1 MRSKKIGIIISMM
14 LLITSL
20 SVSASIEE
28 ELTQSDY
35 LIVETEEILLLIDQ
49 CIVPDNGEGTADLPA
64 DCPYESSE
72 DPFYIID
79 GLPPGT
85 TIELEPIFD
94 DFYNIV
100 RTPGGPLGGEI
111 LEFDATLELVVTGTG
126 DLTGFN
132 RFLSVPVSFEINT
145 ASRTPGDPV
154 QSFLSEIFQLEGELF
169 GDPDFCMFRIYA
181 GEVYGL
187 PSPGQFILS
196 KMLSGNFNIDSFF
209 DITYQIEFEGC
220 PGSPLDD
227 YMGTTVDTTRL
238 QQGIEFLNDPPSV
251 PTIDGPINGK
261 VGVSYPYN
269 ITSIDPDGDD
279 VSYFIRWGDGEET
292 DWTTFQASG
301 PPGYTESHSW
311 DTQGTYIIQA
321 KAKDIYGVESDLET
335 LTVTIPR
342 NKGINNLFLNW
353 LQSHPFLFPLLQK
366 IIQHFG
372 L

>member
-1 MRSKKIGIIISMM
+1 MREVKNMRNKKIGILICMM

-28 ELTQSDY
+28 ELTQRDY
-35 LIVETEEILLLIDQ
+35 LRDEIEEILLLIDP

-72 DPFYIID
+72 DPFYIIN
-79 GLPPGT
+79 GLPPDT
-85 TIELEPIFD
+85 TIELDPIFD

-100 RTPGGPLGGEI
+100 RTPGGPLGGET
-111 LEFDATLELVVTGTG
+111 LEFDADLGLVVTGTG

-132 RFLSVPVSFEINT
+132 RILSVPVSFEINT
-145 ASRTPGDPV
+145 APRTPGNPV
-154 QSFLSEIFQLEGELF
+154 QSFISEIFQLEGELF
-169 GDPDFCMFRIYA
+169 GDPDFCMFRIKA

-209 DITYQIEFEGC
+209 DITYQIEFQGC
-220 PGSPLDD
+220 PASPLED
-227 YMGTTVDTTRL
+227 YMGTTVNTTRL
-238 QQGIEFLNDPPSV
+238 QQGIEFLNDPPSA
-251 PTIDGPINGK
+251 PTIDGPINGENGK
-261 VGVSYPYN
+261 AYPYTF
-269 ITSIDPDGDD
+269 TSIDNDGDD

-301 PPGYTESHSW
+301 PPGYIESHSW

-321 KAKDIYGVESDLET
+321 KAKDIYDVESEWSELD
-335 LTVTIPR
+335 VDIPR
-342 NKGINNLFLNW
+342 SRASSYIW
-353 LQSHPFLFPLLQK
+353 LLERFPLLER
-366 IIQHFG
+366 
-372 L
+372 LLSLLLL

>member
-1 MRSKKIGIIISMM
+1 MRNKKIGIIICMM

-28 ELTQSDY
+28 ELIQSNY
-35 LIVETEEILLLIDQ
+35 LIDETEEIILIIDQ
-49 CIVPDNGEGTADLPA
+49 CIVPDNGDGTADLPA

-72 DPFYIID
+72 DPFYIIN
-79 GLPPGT
+79 GLPPDT
-85 TIELEPIFD
+85 TIELDPIFN

-111 LEFDATLELVVTGTG
+111 LEFDATLGLVVTGTG

-132 RFLSVPVSFEINT
+132 RILSVPVSFEINT
-145 ASRTPGDPV
+145 APRTPGDPV
-154 QSFLSEIFQLEGELF
+154 QSFISEIFQLEGELF
-169 GDPDFCMFRIYA
+169 GDPDFCMFRINA

-227 YMGTTVDTTRL
+227 YMGTTVNTTRL
-238 QQGIEFLNDPPSV
+238 QQGIEFLNDPPSE
-251 PTIDGPINGK
+251 PTIDGPINGENGK
-261 VGVSYPYN
+261 AYPYTF
-269 ITSIDPDGDD
+269 TSIDSNGDD

-301 PPGYTESHSW
+301 PPGYIESHSW

-321 KAKDIYGVESDLET
+321 KAKDIYYVESEWAEYEI
-335 LTVTIPR
+335 TIPR
-342 NKGINNLFLNW
+342 TRTSSYLWVHWFLER
-353 LQSHPFLFPLLQK
+353 FPMLERLLD
-366 IIQHFG
+366 IIF
-372 L
+372 

>member
-1 MRSKKIGIIISMM
+1 MRNKIIGIIICMM

-28 ELTQSDY
+28 EQTQSYY
-35 LIVETEEILLLIDQ
+35 LIDEIEEFLLLIDP
-49 CIVPDNGEGTADLPA
+49 CTEPDNGDGTVDLPA

-72 DPFYIID
+72 DPFYIIN
-79 GLPPGT
+79 GLPPDT
-85 TIELEPIFD
+85 TIELDPIFD

-126 DLTGFN
+126 DLTGFS

-145 ASRTPGDPV
+145 APRTLGDPV
-154 QSFLSEIFQLEGELF
+154 QSFISEIFQLEGELF
-169 GDPDFCMFRIYA
+169 GDPDFCMFRIKA
-181 GEVYGL
+181 GDFYGL
-187 PSPGQFILS
+187 TSPGQFILS

-227 YMGTTVDTTRL
+227 YMGTTVNTTRL
-238 QQGIEFLNDPPSV
+238 QQGIEFLNDPPSA
-251 PTIDGPINGK
+251 PTIDGPINGEAGK
-261 VGVSYPYN
+261 AYPYTF
-269 ITSIDPDGDD
+269 TSIDPDGDD

-301 PPGYTESHSW
+301 LPGYIESHSW
-311 DTQGTYIIQA
+311 ETQGTYIIQV
-321 KAKDIYGVESDLET
+321 KAKDIYDVESDWAEHD
-335 LTVTIPR
+335 VEIPR
-342 NKGINNLFLNW
+342 IRATFNPLFYW
-353 LQSHPFLFPLLQK
+353 FLERFLLLERLLT
-366 IIQHFG
+366 F
-372 L
+372 LLL